1 MQIKSNSAFFR
12 LIKTQ
17 RLNIILFG
25 LTIFIALAY
34 FPLNQ
39 PHETVH
45 SLNTALDSHISLQP
59 IFSVP
64 YLLFIPVF
72 WLFFLLIFLKNRQF
86 KALAITIIIVY
97 VFSYIIYWF
106 YQTKVTR
113 PVILENDIFSRLVK
127 AIYSHDNPYDA
138 FPSLHSSLATV
149 FALYFWLT
157 TSKRYWR
164 ILASLFAGLVIL
176 STLFVKQHY
185 VIDAVGG
192 AALGAIASW
201 LVFGFDTPKIKPQ
214 KISNND
220 HPS

>member
-1 MQIKSNSAFFR
+1 MPIKPNSAFFR
-12 LIKTQ
+12 LIKYQ
-17 RLNIILFG
+17 RLNIVLLG
-25 LTIFIALAY
+25 LTVFIALAY
-34 FPLNQ
+34 SPLNQ
-39 PHETVH
+39 PHGTIH
-45 SLNTALDSHISLQP
+45 SLNIALDNHIGLQP
-59 IFSVP
+59 IFSAP

-86 KALAITIIIVY
+86 KALAVTIIIVY
-97 VFSYIIYWF
+97 IFSYIIYLF

-113 PVILENDIFSRLVK
+113 PVILENDIFSRLVR
-127 AIYSHDNPYDA
+127 AIYSHDNPYNA

-157 TSKRYWR
+157 TSKRHWR
-164 ILASLFAGLVIL
+164 ILTSLFAGLIIL

-192 AALGAIASW
+192 IVVGAIASW
-201 LVFGFDTPKIKPQ
+201 LVFGFDAPKIKSQ
-214 KISNND
+214 KTSNND